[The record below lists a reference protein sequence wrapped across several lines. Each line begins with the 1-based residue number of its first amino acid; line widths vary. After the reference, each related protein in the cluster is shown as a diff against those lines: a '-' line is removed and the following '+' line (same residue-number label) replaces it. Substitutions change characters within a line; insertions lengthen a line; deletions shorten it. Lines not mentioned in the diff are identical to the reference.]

1 MVDRSSKIVV
11 LTGEPQEKMVPRTE
25 TELSRLLKHAIRAE
39 GAMSFREFMQQALC
53 HPEFGFYTRGP
64 DIGSLSGPFQTNAKY
79 GPFAFCLAGAIE
91 QADALIG
98 EPLRIVEFGGGTGEL
113 GNRVG
118 SFLHR
123 PHEYVVVEPSPG
135 LRNKQRAIGLRTVA
149 HPSELSPCPS
159 FLLANEVL
167 DAFPVHRVMGDG
179 RGGIQEMYVDVDG
192 HGEFVERFDVPSTPL
207 LRARLESEGIV
218 LGRGQIGDVH
228 LGIDAFMADA
238 RSVLSVGYFLVIDY
252 GMTAPDL
259 YHYSRRNG
267 SLRCYYR
274 QRQVYDPLDLVGEQD
289 LTADLDFTAVE
300 RAAADAGFEP
310 VGRQWQGTWLK
321 AVGIDLYRE
330 QVGSSDD
337 SERDIETLTSPS
349 QLGSTFEV
357 LAFRTPGLPPVPGF
371 S

>member
-1 MVDRSSKIVV
+1 M
-11 LTGEPQEKMVPRTE
+11 LAEEPQENMVPRTE

-39 GAMSFREFMQQALC
+39 GAMPFREFMQQALC

-91 QADALIG
+91 QADALVG

-123 PHEYVVVEPSPG
+123 PHEYIVVEPSPG
-135 LRNKQRAIGLRTVA
+135 LRNKQRAMGLRTVG
-149 HPSELSPCPS
+149 HPSELIPCPS

-179 RGGIQEMYVDVDG
+179 RGGIQELYVDVDG

-207 LRARLESEGIV
+207 LGARLESEGIV

-238 RSVLSVGYFLVIDY
+238 RAVLSVGYFLVIDY
-252 GMTAPDL
+252 GMTSTDL

-267 SLRCYYR
+267 SLRCYHR
-274 QRQVYDPLDLVGEQD
+274 QRQVHDPFDLVGEQD

-300 RAAADAGFEP
+300 RAAVHAGFEP
-310 VGRQWQGTWLK
+310 VGRQWQGAWLK
-321 AVGIDLYRE
+321 AVGIDRYRE
-330 QVGSSDD
+330 QVGTSDD

-349 QLGSTFEV
+349 RLGSTFEV
-357 LAFRTPGLPPVPGF
+357 LAFRTPGLPPAPGF